1 MKLPYRAGDS
11 FALPLGNGTSTPA
24 TILAC
29 DHHTVDIAAADI
41 VVHGVGDRALV
52 LHRWRRF
59 GRPSAGRTSCAP
71 NLHPHRAGSSWTGPA
86 HAERI
91 VAMHLGIAN
100 VELPPLHVHNRWNP
114 VYASDSRYLRIAQR
128 GRTLDPRK
136 LAQQYPQLEVLECS
150 GVALTSL
157 DFPRSLRA
165 LRLVRIA
172 TPVDLRELA
181 TLPLHTLALEHL
193 RELRGVEA
201 LTRWNSLEQLE
212 MLGFWQLEL
221 DDVMSLVELQ
231 HLVRAEIDIGGRRKN
246 VELYKRANWA
256 YPWPFELVAWRP
268 NRLICEAL
276 RVEPPARSD

>member
-11 FALPLGNGTSTPA
+11 FALPLGDGTSTSA

-29 DHHTVDIAAADI
+29 DHHTVDIAVADI
-41 VVHGVGDRALV
+41 VLRGVSDRALV
-52 LHRWRRF
+52 LHRWKTIRPTF
-59 GRPSAGRTSCAP
+59 GRSHILCSEPSPASCGLAS
-71 NLHPHRAGSSWTGPA
+71 NTNRWLGPA

-91 VAMHLGIAN
+91 IATRLGIAN
-100 VELPPLHVHNRWNP
+100 LELSPLHVHNRWNP
-114 VYASDSRYLRIAQR
+114 VYPFDSRYLRIAER
-128 GRTLDPRK
+128 GRTLDPRE
-136 LAQQYPQLEVLECS
+136 LAQQYPLLEVLECS

-165 LRLVRIA
+165 LRLVRIE

-181 TLPLHTLALEHL
+181 VLPLRVLALEHL
-193 RELRGVEA
+193 RHARGIDA
-201 LTRWNSLEQLE
+201 LARWNSLEQLE

-221 DDVMSLVELQ
+221 DDVMPLVELQ

-256 YPWPFELVAWRP
+256 YPWPFEL
-268 NRLICEAL
+268 EAT
-276 RVEPPARSD
+276 RCS